1 MALISVGNI
10 ALGSAAQE
18 GLSAIA
24 SSYAKSAETASVPW
38 SAIEYSGTVIT
49 AISGSAIGGGGG
61 VPFDSA
67 TCSAIAS
74 SYAESAA
81 SSKLDA
87 TASGNFLTSET
98 VTALGDD
105 GVYITSIN
113 GSALSGAGGGG
124 TQVVTSLDTATASFG
139 GATTTVITSIN
150 ETYISSTFSMAS
162 DHAYSADYDT
172 SGRPLTSLVATSDMS
187 AYQPSGAYLTTA
199 DSATI
204 LSSSVVTATGG
215 SGTYVTSI
223 NGSGISG
230 AGGGGTDPA
239 TVSAIASAYAE
250 SAASGK
256 QDSTGMTAYAYES
269 SNSAK
274 LDATAFSDVSGSFL
288 TSVDLSPYQTTAGM
302 SAYAYE
308 SSNSAKLDTTAQVV
322 SSTAGDGTYVTAIN
336 GMGLSGAGGGASV
349 VTATAGGSSQVS
361 SINGSAIL
369 DLSTY
374 NSLTS
379 LSSVI
384 AENSAKWDLITSV
397 SGLTSITASKY
408 TLSAG
413 NGISLNND
421 TVHKVT
427 VISVV

>member
-10 ALGSAAQE
+10 ALGSAVQE

-38 SAIEYSGTVIT
+38 SAIEYSGTLIT

-61 VPFDSA
+61 GPFDSA

-98 VTALGDD
+98 VTAL
-105 GVYITSIN
+105 
-113 GSALSGAGGGG
+113 
-124 TQVVTSLDTATASFG
+124 DTATASFG
-139 GATTTVITSIN
+139 GATTTVVTSIN

-162 DHAYSADYDT
+162 DHAYSADYDP

-215 SGTYVTSI
+215 SGSYVTSI

-230 AGGGGTDPA
+230 AGGTTES
-239 TVSAIASAYAE
+239 TVSSIASAYAD
-250 SAASGK
+250 SAASSK
-256 QDSTGMTAYAYES
+256 LDKTES
-269 SNSAK
+269 SKYVLTSQ
-274 LDATAFSDVSGSFL
+274 SSIFL
-288 TSVDLSPYQTTAGM
+288 TSTVVTATAG
-302 SAYAYE
+302 
-308 SSNSAKLDTTAQVV
+308 SN
-322 SSTAGDGTYVTAIN
+322 GYVTAIN
-336 GMGLSGAGGGASV
+336 GSGLSGAGGGASV

-361 SINGSAIL
+361 SINGSAII

-379 LSSVI
+379 LSSLI

-397 SGLTSITASKY
+397 SGLTSITAGKY

-413 NGISLNND
+413 AGISLNND